1 MADRVPAL
9 LTQAAP
15 AVRAALEAHR
25 DARAIADGWLTEA
38 LAGWPGGDA
47 KVVTQRLAALL
58 TPAAVEAPDAFHAR
72 DVGLALG
79 CLRQDRDAL
88 RRFDA
93 EVLGPVVRQVG
104 KGDDEL
110 AQRLREKL
118 LVGARPRLL
127 EYAGRAPLK
136 RWLALVAKRE
146 LADLKRAP
154 SNREVGGEAG
164 AKALW
169 DLVTSDPELSA
180 VKANARAALERALA
194 ETLAAMPAKDRE
206 LLRAHHL
213 EGVPHG
219 ELGKRLGA
227 PRSTV
232 AHWLEQAR
240 QRWLAAVK
248 VQLHE
253 RLGLDGSSLDSLLG
267 LVGSRLDLSL
277 QGLQRG

>member
-1 MADRVPAL
+1 VADRLAL
-9 LTQAAP
+9 LLPHTAP
-15 AVRAALEAHR
+15 AVRTALKAHR
-25 DARAIADGWLTEA
+25 DAGALVDGWLAEA
-38 LAGWPGGDA
+38 RAGWPDGDA
-47 KVVTQRLAALL
+47 KQLTERLGQLLTTAALED
-58 TPAAVEAPDAFHAR
+58 PSSFHAG
-72 DVGLALG
+72 DVALALG
-79 CLRQDRDAL
+79 CLEQDRGAL

-127 EYAGRAPLK
+127 EFAGRAPLK

-154 SNREVGGEAG
+154 SNREVGGEVG
-164 AKALW
+164 AQALW

-180 VKANARAALERALA
+180 VKANARAALERALTD
-194 ETLAAMPAKDRE
+194 TLAAMSEKDRD